1 LKSRVTKW
9 ENEIEAHERK
19 IAEWDTQWNE
29 RMEEGFD
36 ETFLSQ
42 YEKEKQALE
51 KALTEWE
58 TAHNLLDI
66 FIKTGNHE

>member
-1 LKSRVTKW
+1 
-9 ENEIEAHERK
+9 
-19 IAEWDTQWNE
+19 
-29 RMEEGFD
+29 MEEGFD